1 MHKDWTERLRDMKSL
16 EVKYKGPTCRAIF
29 VSLIAFIQFVATPSM
44 AQQGALDV
52 NSSTFAEVK
61 ISQLINDPYAYVDK
75 AVTIV
80 GAVGDVCPARGCW
93 ADVVS
98 AEGDKVR
105 FKVPDGELVFMA
117 AMAGEQVTATG
128 VFRAHHLSAEQATA
142 WLTHLAAEQGETFDP
157 RSHEGKLTVF
167 QLEGDEALLDSEVHS
182 L

>member
-1 MHKDWTERLRDMKSL
+1 MKGSEAKHK
-16 EVKYKGPTCRAIF
+16 GATCRAIF
-29 VSLIAFIQFVATPSM
+29 VFLIVFVQFTATPSM
-44 AQQGALDV
+44 AQQAGLAV

-61 ISQLINDPYAYVDK
+61 ISELINDPYAYVDK

-93 ADVVS
+93 ADVVG
-98 AEGDKVR
+98 AEGDTVR
-105 FKVPDGELVFMA
+105 FKVPDGQMVFTA

-142 WLTHLAAEQGETFDP
+142 WLTHLAAERGETFDP